1 MSLFSESSYRSK
13 NWWRHGD
20 SNPRPIAC
28 KATALPTELYP
39 HLAAVRRLT
48 HRSVRCFSQSPPT
61 FCFFVCSFVLSCHK
75 QKLNCALPFQSI
87 RGIRP
92 LDRTRIALF
101 LELSEGQIQTHRAI
115 DLCSPA
121 GIGNRQAA
129 SALRGIEH

>member
-1 MSLFSESSYRSK
+1 
-13 NWWRHGD
+13 
-20 SNPRPIAC
+20 
-28 KATALPTELYP
+28 
-39 HLAAVRRLT
+39 LAAVRRLT
-48 HRSVRCFSQSPPT
+48 LQSVRCFSQSPPT
-61 FCFFVCSFVLSCHK
+61 FVLRFFVCSFVLSCHK

-101 LELSEGQIQTHRAI
+101 LELSEGQIQAHRAI

-121 GIGNRQAA
+121 GIGSRQAA